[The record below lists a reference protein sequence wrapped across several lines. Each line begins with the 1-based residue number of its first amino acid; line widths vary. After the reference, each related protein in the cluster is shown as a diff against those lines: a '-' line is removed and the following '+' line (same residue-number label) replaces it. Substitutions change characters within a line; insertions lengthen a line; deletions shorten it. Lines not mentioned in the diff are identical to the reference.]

1 MTSISNDNIDIS
13 NRFGVNNMFAADGG
27 DFIIDLKFIVVG
39 TSKNIQLE
47 ELANWKMEIVVW

>member
-27 DFIIDLKFIVVG
+27 YFIIDLKFIVVC

-47 ELANWKMEIVVW
+47 ELANWKMKIVVW